1 MKRNRFRFRI
11 RVWLALAV
19 AVTSLAL
26 ASGAQAVLLPD
37 SDGGPSGAPQATL
50 VATTDEGFS
59 WTDAGIGAAIAL
71 AVAFGSIAVARLA
84 VGGRL
89 RAT

>member
-19 AVTSLAL
+19 AVASLGL

-37 SDGGPSGAPQATL
+37 SHGGPGGVPQATL
-50 VATTDEGFS
+50 VATTDGGFS
-59 WTDAGIGAAIAL
+59 WVDAGIGAAIAL

-84 VGGRL
+84 QNGRL
-89 RAT
+89 RPT